1 MAVPAGH
8 LLIKLVD
15 RWRKCLDRSGVV
27 GTILMDL
34 SKAFDSLPHDL
45 LIAKL
50 EAYGFS
56 NSASRLIFSYL
67 SDRYQRVKIGSAFSE
82 WLLIIAGIPQGS
94 VLGPLLFNIFMN
106 DIFYFLPDIFNFADD
121 NTIDACGNDVT
132 QVIKSLEQD
141 LKAALRWFE
150 VNCLI
155 ANPQKFQ
162 LMFLGLKG
170 DESYCLSV
178 PTNLSPK
185 FKIFNES
192 SFQFG
197 SNIIIKSVHLVKLL
211 GLVIDRKLSF
221 NTHIDKMCSKA
232 KSSVAALKRISLFT
246 SVDNLKVLVSTYFL
260 SCFSYCPIVWMFC
273 SKTKNKKINALHEK
287 ALKLVTPDTY
297 GFTDLLQA
305 NKMSDV
311 HTQNIQILLF
321 EVFKCIN
328 KLNPIFLWEE
338 VRINERYTSCRKGLQ
353 LKLPK
358 TKKSFGMKTLSF
370 RGSILWNYL
379 PKSLKGLNFPQFK
392 ARIKERVKMRCSCN
406 LCRN

>member
-1 MAVPAGH
+1 
-8 LLIKLVD
+8 
-15 RWRKCLDRSGVV
+15 
-27 GTILMDL
+27 
-34 SKAFDSLPHDL
+34 
-45 LIAKL
+45 
-50 EAYGFS
+50 
-56 NSASRLIFSYL
+56 
-67 SDRYQRVKIGSAFSE
+67 
-82 WLLIIAGIPQGS
+82 
-94 VLGPLLFNIFMN
+94 
-106 DIFYFLPDIFNFADD
+106 
-121 NTIDACGNDVT
+121 
-132 QVIKSLEQD
+132 
-141 LKAALRWFE
+141 
-150 VNCLI
+150 
-155 ANPQKFQ
+155 
-162 LMFLGLKG
+162 MFLGLKG

-311 HTQNIQILLF
+311 HTD
-321 EVFKCIN
+321 
-328 KLNPIFLWEE
+328 
-338 VRINERYTSCRKGLQ
+338 
-353 LKLPK
+353 
-358 TKKSFGMKTLSF
+358 
-370 RGSILWNYL
+370 
-379 PKSLKGLNFPQFK
+379 
-392 ARIKERVKMRCSCN
+392 
-406 LCRN
+406 